1 MSFLTH
7 ITRGGFAATVVSQT
21 VSTTPPIERNFGV
34 TRIFRQY
41 SICLV
46 LTTLILGC
54 RSYPWSPESL
64 PQNPLQSLASQGVK
78 PESAR
83 PSSEKPS
90 KKQTEKETEFI
101 RALSQG
107 RSLERLGKLDEA
119 RKIYERLIV
128 QFPDRYEP
136 YHRLGVVSDRQ
147 MRYLEAE
154 ALYAQ
159 AIRLN
164 PTNPDL
170 YNDLGYCYLLQGKPD
185 KAERALLKAIGMV
198 PASQRYRNNL
208 GLAYGLQG
216 RYQEALQQFRRA
228 SGEADAWYNL
238 AYVQWMRNDLDLS
251 QQSLENAI
259 ALNPAHAAARESLGR
274 LSSGD
279 TFFAETTPDTR
290 AWHDVDPNTGS
301 NFPAI
306 AGATPSAASPVTQTT
321 FETTSGTLRLG
332 LKDRPSTQT
341 QLDVARSSWAR
352 RIQQESQAG
361 FSE

>member
-1 MSFLTH
+1 M
-7 ITRGGFAATVVSQT
+7 TRT
-21 VSTTPPIERNFGV
+21 FG
-34 TRIFRQY
+34 R
-41 SICLV
+41 CLFWLA
-46 LTTLILGC
+46 LTTLAFGC

-64 PQNPLQSLASQGVK
+64 PQTPLQGLASQGGEAK
-78 PESAR
+78 SAR
-83 PSSEKPS
+83 PPAKKPS
-90 KKQTEKETEFI
+90 KEEAEKEAKFA
-101 RALSQG
+101 RVLAQG

-128 QFPDRYEP
+128 EFPDRYEP

-154 ALYAQ
+154 ALYSQ

-170 YNDLGYCYLLQGKPD
+170 FNDLGYCYLLQGKPD

-216 RYQEALQQFRRA
+216 RYQEALEQFRRA
-228 SGEADAWYNL
+228 GGEADAWYNL

-259 ALNPAHAAARESLGR
+259 ALNPAHTAARESLTR

-279 TFFAETTPDTR
+279 PFLADNASNTRFWDDTERNAGSDFSAVANAET
-290 AWHDVDPNTGS
+290 
-301 NFPAI
+301 
-306 AGATPSAASPVTQTT
+306 SASHSVTQTT
-321 FETTSGTLRLG
+321 FEMTPGTLRLG

-341 QLDVARSSWAR
+341 QLDVARSSWAK
-352 RIQQESQAG
+352 RIQQESLSESSGQ
-361 FSE
+361 FSAP

>member
-1 MSFLTH
+1 MTRTFGGYLFWLALTSL
-7 ITRGGFAATVVSQT
+7 A
-21 VSTTPPIERNFGV
+21 
-34 TRIFRQY
+34 
-41 SICLV
+41 
-46 LTTLILGC
+46 LGC

-64 PQNPLQSLASQGVK
+64 PQNPLQSLASQEGVSK
-78 PESAR
+78 PAGVSAR
-83 PSSEKPS
+83 KPT
-90 KKQTEKETEFI
+90 KEQAEKEAEFV
-101 RALSQG
+101 RVLAQG

-128 QFPDRYEP
+128 EFPDRYEP
-136 YHRLGVVSDRQ
+136 YHRLAVVCDRQ

-154 ALYAQ
+154 SLYAQ

-170 YNDLGYCYLLQGKPD
+170 FNDLGYCYLLQGKPD

-216 RYQEALQQFRRA
+216 RYQEALEQFRRA

-238 AYVQWMRNDLDLS
+238 AYVQWMRNDFDLS
-251 QQSLENAI
+251 QRSLENAI
-259 ALNPAHAAARESLGR
+259 AMNPAHTAARESLSR

-279 TFFAETTPDTR
+279 SFFGETTSSAR
-290 AWHDVDPNTGS
+290 AWHDADANADSALTAVAD
-301 NFPAI
+301 A
-306 AGATPSAASPVTQTT
+306 APSASHPVTQTT
-321 FETTSGTLRLG
+321 FEMTPGTLRLG

-341 QLDVARSSWAR
+341 QLDVARSSWAK
-352 RIQQESQAG
+352 RIQPQSLSGSSGQSSDPQELRREEL
-361 FSE
+361 F